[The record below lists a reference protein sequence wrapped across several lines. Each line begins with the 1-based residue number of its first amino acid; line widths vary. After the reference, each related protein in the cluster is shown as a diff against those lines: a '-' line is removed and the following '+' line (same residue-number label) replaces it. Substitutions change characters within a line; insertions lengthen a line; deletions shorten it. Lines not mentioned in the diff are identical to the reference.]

1 MHWAYTAA
9 GLIVG
14 FVVGITGLGGGSLMT
29 PLLVLFFG
37 IPPATAVGTDLVYA
51 AITNVG
57 GAWVHNRNDNVDWKI
72 VGWLAAGS
80 LPTAAITVSV
90 LVALGAK
97 NTGSLATLTSSVLG
111 IALIL
116 TAVAIFF
123 RDRLSR
129 RRRAPKAAGDAP
141 AGFPV
146 LATIASGMFL
156 GVIVTISSVG
166 AGAVGMAA
174 LLWLYPHLRPIK
186 LVGIDI
192 AHAVPLAAVAGLGH
206 YYLGSVDFPLL
217 GSLLLGSLPGI
228 YLASQLGNVFP
239 DRILRPAV
247 ACTLLFMGGRLIAL

>member
-1 MHWAYTAA
+1 MDWAYTVA

-14 FVVGITGLGGGSLMT
+14 FIVGMTGLGGGSLMT
-29 PLLVLFFG
+29 PLLVLVFG

-51 AITNVG
+51 SITNAG
-57 GAWVHNRNDNVDWKI
+57 GAWGHSRNGNVDWKV

-80 LPTAAITVSV
+80 LPTAVATVGV
-90 LVALGAK
+90 IVALGVK
-97 NTGSLATLTSSVLG
+97 NAAVLATLTNSVLG
-111 IALIL
+111 LALIL
-116 TAVAIFF
+116 TALAILF

-129 RRRAPKAAGDAP
+129 RRARNVDDDKAAKY
-141 AGFPV
+141 PV
-146 LATIASGMFL
+146 FATIASGMFL

-174 LLWLYPHLRPIK
+174 LLWLYPHLRSVK

-192 AHAVPLAAVAGLGH
+192 SHAVPLAAVAGLGH
-206 YYLGSVDFPLL
+206 YYLGSVDFRLL